1 MGISLSVPIKCLR
14 IKAYRHHSSTT
25 TPLSGKHYSGLP
37 LKCEGI
43 STFNELGCPLCLC
56 PMREREGLFVKHI
69 HAHTYL
75 YTCVCVYESEVARSC
90 PTLCHSMDC
99 RSPGSSVHGVFQV
112 RILEWV
118 AISFSRGSSQLRD
131 RTLVSCTA
139 GRLFTVWASRKY
151 THTHTHTHT
160 HMSQT
165 CTRHYVCVC
174 SLCIFH
180 ICDIYIPYIYG
191 IHIFH
196 ICDICIS
203 HIHICDIYVCIY
215 I

>member
-1 MGISLSVPIKCLR
+1 MTLVYSDYFLRWASLSVPIKCLR

-118 AISFSRGSSQLRD
+118 AISFSRWSSQLRD
-131 RTLVSCTA
+131 WT
-139 GRLFTVWASRKY
+139 
-151 THTHTHTHT
+151 
-160 HMSQT
+160 
-165 CTRHYVCVC
+165 
-174 SLCIFH
+174 
-180 ICDIYIPYIYG
+180 
-191 IHIFH
+191 HIFCVGRQILYH
-196 ICDICIS
+196 WATRKAYIS
-203 HIHICDIYVCIY
+203 TKKEWNKSHL
-215 I
+215 